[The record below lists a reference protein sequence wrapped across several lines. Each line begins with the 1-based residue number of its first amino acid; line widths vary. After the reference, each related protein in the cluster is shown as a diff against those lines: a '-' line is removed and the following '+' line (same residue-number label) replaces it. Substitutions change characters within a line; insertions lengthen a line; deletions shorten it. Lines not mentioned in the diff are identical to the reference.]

1 MADAASEVVM
11 MKTYGQDSTGYPLA
25 VGNHVRFRGK
35 GYVVLGFP
43 DTVSSR
49 GFPSIALEG
58 VDPNTPD
65 LDEVAVD
72 YIPQRDLF

>member
-1 MADAASEVVM
+1 MR
-11 MKTYGQDSTGYPLA
+11 TYGHDSTGYPLVA
-25 VGNHVRFRGK
+25 GNHVRFRGK

-43 DTVSSR
+43 DTRSKR

-58 VDPNTPD
+58 VDPETPD

-72 YIPQRDLF
+72 YISPRELL